1 MAFRY
6 SPKIVSDGLVYYID
20 NPNPNCYRPSG
31 TTANNLAD
39 GDISTLENSLGFT
52 NEFKGGWVF
61 DGSNDYIGNVK
72 QIDSQK
78 ITVDFWLKINTTTN
92 KFQVFYR
99 QGYDPVN
106 FSLYGN
112 PILLSG
118 STYRYRL
125 GVFMRNSTCPTS
137 NIVYS
142 NAYLSGNLLYNVTV
156 TYDWTTTEMSIYLN
170 SGFEASVNWGGQC
183 STYEFDNTTNSCNF
197 SHIGSNVGVGCATG
211 GNSEANIYNFKIYD
225 RILEQEEIDQ
235 NYNALKSRFGL

>member
-31 TTANNLAD
+31 TTANNLAG
-39 GDISTLENSLGFT
+39 GDISTLENGLGFT
-52 NEFKGGWVF
+52 NEFKGGWLF
-61 DGSNDYIGNVK
+61 DGSDDYIGNVK

-92 KFQVFYR
+92 KFQTFYR

-137 NIVYS
+137 NLAES
-142 NAYLSGNLLYNVTV
+142 NVYLSGNILCNVTV
-156 TYDWTTTEMSIYLN
+156 TYDWTTTLMNIYLN
-170 SGFEASVNWGGQC
+170 SEFEGSKNWGGQC
-183 STYEFDNTTNSCNF
+183 STYVFDNVTNSCNF

-211 GNSEANIYNFKIYD
+211 TNSEANIYNFKIYD

-235 NYNALKSRFGL
+235 NYNALKGRFGL